1 MTPLLFS
8 ILFFTSSTVGIHKAP
23 DTLRVGDTL
32 TWSFTVERVLPN
44 LAGMD
49 VKESTYR
56 LIISEAVDS
65 LVRGRFVE
73 SHDKKRDVPVYRALE
88 KAAKEK
94 GGAKE
99 VYSYTPN
106 PFEGGA
112 ATVVLHASSGKLLS
126 VEADSA
132 IAYYRVLYMTQP
144 VQPSK
149 EQFLEYTGSDL
160 KRFWIN
166 LRPEIPDSVLRTESD
181 RVEFVKKNESKVRN
195 VKVGETGDGQEV
207 VSTSIITDTWEIG
220 RVADSIHTETNY
232 KFTSVNR
239 SGSTSIASLR
249 LINFDSR
256 WHSVFPVLT
265 EISTEGFGTPGT
277 TRITIKQGPWRRR
290 QTQKP

>member
-1 MTPLLFS
+1 MTTLFLS
-8 ILFFTSSTVGIHKAP
+8 ILLLASTPSNTVKAP

-32 TWSFTVERVLPN
+32 TWTFTVERVLPN

-49 VKESTYR
+49 VKESSYR
-56 LIISEAVDS
+56 LIITETLDS
-65 LVRGRFVE
+65 LVKGKFVE
-73 SHDKKRDVPVYRALE
+73 THDKKRDVPVYRALD

-99 VYSYTPN
+99 VYAYSPN
-106 PFEGGA
+106 PFEGGS
-112 ATVVLHASSGKLLS
+112 ATVMLNAGTGKLLS
-126 VEADSA
+126 VEADSV

-160 KRFWIN
+160 QRFWSN

-181 RVEFVKKNESKVRN
+181 RVEFVKTSESSYRSI
-195 VKVGETGDGQEV
+195 KVGEKGDGTETV
-207 VSTSIITDTWEIG
+207 TTTITTDTWEIG
-220 RVADSIHTETNY
+220 RVADTVHTETNY

-239 SGSTSIASLR
+239 SGTTSIASQR

-256 WHSVFPVLT
+256 WHSAFPVLT
-265 EISTEGFGTPGT
+265 EVSTEGFGTPGS
-277 TRITIKQGPWRRR
+277 TRIMIKQEPWRRK
-290 QTQKP
+290 QTRN